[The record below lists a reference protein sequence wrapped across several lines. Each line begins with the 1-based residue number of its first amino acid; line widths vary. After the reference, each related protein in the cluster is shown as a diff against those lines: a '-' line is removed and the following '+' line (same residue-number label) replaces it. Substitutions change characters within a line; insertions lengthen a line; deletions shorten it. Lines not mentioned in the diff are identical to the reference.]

1 MKVMYP
7 GSFDPI
13 TNGHIDLIER
23 CANVYETVL
32 VTVMYNGEKHGLFT
46 LEERLEMMKETLS
59 HLKNVEITIGS
70 GLTADYAK
78 QQDCNLLI
86 RGIRAVMDYEYE
98 LQHAIA
104 NRVLNPELETMF
116 LVANPKLSYVSS
128 SVAREIARYG
138 GDLTGFVPHT
148 VAQRLYAKFNVTPE
162 RA

>member
-13 TNGHIDLIER
+13 TYGHIDLIER

-32 VTVMYNGEKHGLFT
+32 VTIMFNGEKNGLFS
-46 LEERLEMMKETLS
+46 LEERLQMMQETLG
-59 HLKNVEITIGS
+59 HLENVEITIGS

-78 QQDCNLLI
+78 HQNCNLLI

-138 GDLTGFVPHT
+138 GDLKGFVPES
-148 VAQRLYAKFNVTPE
+148 VAKRLYAKFDTIPE
-162 RA
+162 HV